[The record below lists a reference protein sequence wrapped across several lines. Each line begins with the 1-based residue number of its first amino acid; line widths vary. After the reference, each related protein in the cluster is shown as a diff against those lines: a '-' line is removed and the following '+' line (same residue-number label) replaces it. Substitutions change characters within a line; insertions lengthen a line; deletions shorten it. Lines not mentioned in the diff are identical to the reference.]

1 MNRHPASSATRPAP
15 ITHPSSELG
24 GNMIAVAS
32 GKGGVG
38 KTWFSITL
46 AHSLRRA
53 GRKVLLFDGDLGLA
67 NVDIQLGLMPKGD
80 LWQVLNGGASFND
93 VVSHDSATG
102 VDIVTGRSGVAGLAD
117 ATTEDLDRLCRG
129 LSLVGEM
136 YDNVI
141 IDLGAG
147 VDRAVRTL
155 AASAGRVLVLTNV
168 EPTSITDAYALIKL
182 LHQSTARRDIGVI
195 VNGAEDNR
203 DGERTYAKLK
213 MACETFLKVSPPLVG
228 MIHNDKLVPEAI
240 RRQMPLITRSPVS
253 RAVTDVERIARSIA
267 GIQAN

>member
-1 MNRHPASSATRPAP
+1 MNQHPASSGSRPAP
-15 ITHPSSELG
+15 IAHPSSVLG

-46 AHSLRRA
+46 AHSLRRS

-67 NVDIQLGLMPKGD
+67 NVDIQLGLFPKGD
-80 LWQVLNGGASFND
+80 LWQVLNGSASFND
-93 VVSHDSATG
+93 VVSHDRATG

-117 ATTEDLDRLCRG
+117 ASLEDLDKLCRG

-136 YDNVI
+136 YDDVV

-182 LHQSTARRDIGVI
+182 LHQSTSRRDIGII
-195 VNGAEDNR
+195 VNGAEDKR
-203 DGERTYAKLK
+203 DGDRTYAKLK
-213 MACETFLKVSPPLVG
+213 MACETFLKITPPLVG
-228 MIHNDKLVPEAI
+228 MIHHDKHVPDAI
-240 RRQMPLITRSPVS
+240 RRQTPLITRSPVS
-253 RAVTDVERIARSIA
+253 RAVTDVERIARSLA
-267 GIQAN
+267 GIPDV

>member
-1 MNRHPASSATRPAP
+1 MIQHPAASGARPDPVA
-15 ITHPSSELG
+15 HPSSALG
-24 GNMIAVAS
+24 DNMIAVAS

-46 AHSLRRA
+46 AHSLRRT

-67 NVDIQLGLMPKGD
+67 NVDIQLGLVPKGD
-80 LWQVLNGGASFND
+80 LWQVLNGNASFYD
-93 VVSHDSATG
+93 VVSHDRATG
-102 VDIVTGRSGVAGLAD
+102 IDIVTGRSGIAGLAD
-117 ATTEDLDRLCRG
+117 ASSDDLDRLCRG

-136 YDNVI
+136 YDDVV

-155 AASAGRVLVLTNV
+155 AASAGRILVLTNV
-168 EPTSITDAYALIKL
+168 EPTAITDAYALIKL
-182 LHQSTARRDIGVI
+182 LHQADPGRDIGII
-195 VNGAEDNR
+195 VNGAADKR

-213 MACETFLKVSPPLVG
+213 MACETFLKISPPLTG
-228 MIHNDKLVPEAI
+228 MIHQDKHVPDAI

-253 RAVTDVERIARSIA
+253 RAVTDVERIAKAMS
-267 GIQAN
+267 GIPDI

>member
-1 MNRHPASSATRPAP
+1 MTQHPASANARPAS
-15 ITHPSSELG
+15 IAHPSQGLG
-24 GNMIAVAS
+24 GNMIAIAS

-46 AHSLRRA
+46 AHSLSRS

-93 VVSHDSATG
+93 VVSHDRATG

-117 ATTEDLDRLCRG
+117 ASGEDLDRLCRG

-136 YDNVI
+136 YDDVI

-147 VDRAVRTL
+147 VDKSVRTL
-155 AASAGRVLVLTNV
+155 AASAGRVMVLTNV

-182 LHQSTARRDIGVI
+182 LHQSTSRRDISIV
-195 VNGAEDNR
+195 VNGAEDQR
-203 DGERTYAKLK
+203 DGERTYSKLK
-213 MACETFLKVSPPLVG
+213 MACETFLRISPPLAG
-228 MIHNDKLVPEAI
+228 MIHQDKHVPDAI

-253 RAVTDVERIARSIA
+253 RAVTDVERIARGLA
-267 GIQAN
+267 GIPSI